1 MCRVVD
7 ERSWVQSARR
17 EGLCQWCRRAEVLEA
32 SVEVDHDCGADAY
45 ELLSVGGFCIAATAP
60 RVSPLRTSMK
70 GSDRAHGRGGDAL
83 AADLLGSRP

>member
-1 MCRVVD
+1 MCRVVE

-45 ELLSVGGFCIAATAP
+45 ELLSVGGFCIAAIRA
-60 RVSPLRTSMK
+60 SGLPLAYQHE
-70 GSDRAHGRGGDAL
+70 GF
-83 AADLLGSRP
+83 